1 VNKTPIVIA
10 SACFA
15 LSGAGALSAQAAP
28 AHEAVSSS
36 HPSAGS
42 CARTVGSMTNLVLDK
57 HTMRAGTANL
67 ITVHVRS
74 MASPAHPEGSVM
86 ISINQ
91 TQSGFGF
98 DRSLKD
104 GVVTAHVP
112 RDTRAGKYDVHAMYI
127 PGACSKWKRS
137 MSTIEHL
144 TITR

>member
-1 VNKTPIVIA
+1 VNKTFVVIA

-15 LSGAGALSAQAAP
+15 LSGAGALSAQATP
-28 AHEAVSSS
+28 AHEASSS
-36 HPSAGS
+36 HPSAAS
-42 CARTVGSMTNLVLDK
+42 CARTVGSMTNLVLDR

-74 MASPAHPEGSVM
+74 MAGPAHPDGSVM
-86 ISINQ
+86 VSFNQ

-98 DRSLKD
+98 EKTLKD

-112 RDTRAGKYDVHAMYI
+112 RDTSAGKYDVHAMYI
-127 PGACSKWKRS
+127 PGTCSKWKRS